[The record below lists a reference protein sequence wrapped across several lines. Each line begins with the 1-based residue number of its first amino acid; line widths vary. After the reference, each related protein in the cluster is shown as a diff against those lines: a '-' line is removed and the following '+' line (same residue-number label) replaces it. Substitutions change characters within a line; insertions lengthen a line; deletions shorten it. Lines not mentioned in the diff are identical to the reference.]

1 VRWLRKVP
9 LYRSQSIR
17 VEGVMSL
24 IWSFSSLVEDPIGL
38 RALLKAKDKARVE
51 RMIAKAEGLP
61 TV

>member
-1 VRWLRKVP
+1 
-9 LYRSQSIR
+9 
-17 VEGVMSL
+17 MSL

-61 TV
+61 TVLSGTDVGNASRSGRN